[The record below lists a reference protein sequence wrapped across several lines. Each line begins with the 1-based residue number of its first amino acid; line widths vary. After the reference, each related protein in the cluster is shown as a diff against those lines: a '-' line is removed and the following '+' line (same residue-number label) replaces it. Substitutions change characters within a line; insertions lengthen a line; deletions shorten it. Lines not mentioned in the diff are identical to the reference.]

1 MAKNPTNDEQK
12 VSEAESEAFDTT
24 TEPEETSSSQQN
36 ELQEQTNPEN
46 DDSGAIVEE
55 LLKRLTKKKQKKRRF
70 IDIDLYR
77 VGCMED
83 EQLEGTLKLGPVSYK
98 GAFYYSSFLACRL
111 LNRPISWYSKYFTVA
126 FDEKLEELIEDPDF
140 KLPEGCFN
148 NITVYSKLPM
158 PALPVRVV
166 FVLGWTEEKHYIFT
180 EDVLET
186 LPLLLR
192 KMGKNLEDC
201 KESLEYL
208 TKLYKTDFV
217 LMPRCIRLTEFKR
230 LLKELDID
238 QNLVQF
244 FPDHDSAL
252 FPELIREEEKFP
264 MVTAVDGDGDFVMT
278 ACQAFFTI
286 FNHHICELDWNLAI
300 DSKEKEH
307 IALQFQKKFIKV
319 TQKYLQMEEG
329 MLVKRALVE
338 ADIRFLDQH
347 QIHKKAKFE
356 KRYLLEAVPFRRPI
370 KWECYKQLADTYKL
384 PKLLV
389 LEQGEVDTI
398 PAFLAR
404 TYLIFAAADHFFPK
418 NAIKEMRLFSKA
430 LLELVPEMSVEI
442 LKQKFDQMILRR
454 AGKGV
459 KKVDRAVAVPDSP
472 EKTPEQSV
480 DPPKP
485 QSKKSDDNEV
495 VDPDSPEK
503 SPEKTPE
510 QSVDPPKPKS
520 KKSKKKN
527 LKGIACGNCYQANL
541 QCGKLQKELKVAQEK
556 ADQYEKKA
564 EKADHFE
571 TKLKEVQEQMED
583 LKRKKKSADEN
594 RMKEK
599 KARETAEKFSRDNK
613 EKIEKSEKLEKDLK
627 EARKSI
633 QQKNEQ
639 VKSLEKKLN
648 SKSKLEEQLK
658 TAEERLAKRVKDEKE
673 LRNSNNELKAEV
685 QKLKKQLEEQSHKME
700 LDHEQFAG
708 KCKAMESQ
716 IAGTRI
722 VNNELNTA
730 NNNLKQTISHLESE
744 VDVKTAELV
753 EKSDT
758 NLRLLIENER
768 LTQKIQN
775 LEIELQRAR
784 QPREYSLFY

>member
-24 TEPEETSSSQQN
+24 IEAEGTSSSQQN
-36 ELQEQTNPEN
+36 EFQEQTNPEN
-46 DDSGAIVEE
+46 DESDAIVEE
-55 LLKRLTKKKQKKRRF
+55 LLKRLTKKKQKKRRL
-70 IDIDLYR
+70 IDVDLYR

-126 FDEKLEELIEDPDF
+126 FDEKLEELIKDPDF

-158 PALPVRVV
+158 SALPVRVV
-166 FVLGWTEEKHYIFT
+166 FVMGWNEEKHYIFT

-186 LPLLLR
+186 LPLLLQ
-192 KMGKNLEDC
+192 KMGKNFEDY
-201 KESLEYL
+201 KEKLEYL

-278 ACQAFFTI
+278 SYQAFFTI
-286 FNHHICELDWNLAI
+286 FNHHICEWDWSLAI

-307 IALQFQKKFIKV
+307 IALQFQKKFMKV

-329 MLVKRALVE
+329 TLVKRALVE
-338 ADIRFLDQH
+338 ADIRVLDQH
-347 QIHKKAKFE
+347 RIYKKVEFE
-356 KRYLLEAVPFRRPI
+356 KRYLLEAVPFRRLI

-384 PKLLV
+384 RKLLV

-418 NAIKEMRLFSKA
+418 NAIKEMRLFLKA
-430 LLELVPEMSVEI
+430 LLGFVPEISVEF
-442 LKQKFDQMILRR
+442 LKNKFDQMILRR
-454 AGKGV
+454 AGK
-459 KKVDRAVAVPDSP
+459 KVVRAVAVPDSP
-472 EKTPEQSV
+472 EKCP
-480 DPPKP
+480 DPPIP
-485 QSKKSDDNEV
+485 QSDDKEV
-495 VDPDSPEK
+495 ADPDSPEK
-503 SPEKTPE
+503 SPEKSPE
-510 QSVDPPKPKS
+510 QSVDPPKPKT

-541 QCGKLQKELKVAQEK
+541 QCGKLQKELKIAQEK

-583 LKRKKKSADEN
+583 LKRKKKNADGN

-599 KARETAEKFSRDNK
+599 RARETAEKFSKDNK
-613 EKIEKSEKLEKDLK
+613 EKIEKFQKLEKDLK

-658 TAEERLAKRVKDEKE
+658 TAEERLTKRVRDEKE
-673 LRNSNNELKAEV
+673 LRSSKNELTAEV

-722 VNNELNTA
+722 VNDELNTA

-744 VDVKTAELV
+744 VTVKTADLV
-753 EKSDT
+753 EKLDT
-758 NLRLLIENER
+758 NFRLLIENER

-775 LEIELQRAR
+775 LEIELERAR
-784 QPREYSLFY
+784 QPREYSLF

>member
-12 VSEAESEAFDTT
+12 VSEAEPEAFDTT
-24 TEPEETSSSQQN
+24 TEPEGHQN
-36 ELQEQTNPEN
+36 DLQEQTNPEN
-46 DDSGAIVEE
+46 DDSDAIVEE
-55 LLKRLTKKKQKKRRF
+55 LLKRLTKKKQKKRRL

-126 FDEKLEELIEDPDF
+126 FDEKLEELIKDPDF

-166 FVLGWTEEKHYIFT
+166 FVLGWNEEKHYIFT

-192 KMGKNLEDC
+192 KMGKNLEDY
-201 KESLEYL
+201 KEKLENL

-300 DSKEKEH
+300 DSKENEH
-307 IALQFQKKFIKV
+307 IALQFQKKFMKV

-329 MLVKRALVE
+329 TLVKRALVE
-338 ADIRFLDQH
+338 ADIRLLDQH
-347 QIHKKAKFE
+347 QIYKKVEFE
-356 KRYLLEAVPFRRPI
+356 KRYLYEAVPFRRLI
-370 KWECYKQLADTYKL
+370 KWECYEQLADTYKL
-384 PKLLV
+384 PQLLV
-389 LEQGEVDTI
+389 VEQGKADMI

-404 TYLIFAAADHFFPK
+404 IYLIFAAADHFFPK
-418 NAIKEMRLFSKA
+418 NAIKEMRLFLKA
-430 LLELVPEMSVEI
+430 LLGFVPEISVEF
-442 LKQKFDQMILRR
+442 LKKKFDQMILMR
-454 AGKGV
+454 AGKN
-459 KKVDRAVAVPDSP
+459 VDRAVAVPDSP
-472 EKTPEQSV
+472 EKSP
-480 DPPKP
+480 DLPKP
-485 QSKKSDDNEV
+485 QSDEKEV
-495 VDPDSPEK
+495 ADPDSPEK

-571 TKLKEVQEQMED
+571 TKLKEVQDQMED

-599 KARETAEKFSRDNK
+599 KARETAEKFSKDNK
-613 EKIEKSEKLEKDLK
+613 EKIEKLQELEKDLK

-639 VKSLEKKLN
+639 VKSLEKLVFAFLNSMAIILIFRKLN
-648 SKSKLEEQLK
+648 SKSKLEELLK
-658 TAEERLAKRVKDEKE
+658 TAEERLAKRVRDEKE
-673 LRNSNNELKAEV
+673 LKNSNNELVLTNLYHPKEYEDYRFPV
-685 QKLKKQLEEQSHKME
+685 DL
-700 LDHEQFAG
+700 
-708 KCKAMESQ
+708 SQ
-716 IAGTRI
+716 
-722 VNNELNTA
+722 
-730 NNNLKQTISHLESE
+730 QTIFIF
-744 VDVKTAELV
+744 
-753 EKSDT
+753 
-758 NLRLLIENER
+758 RLLIENER

-775 LEIELQRAR
+775 LEIELERAR
-784 QPREYSLFY
+784 QPREYSLF